1 MENRLVHWILR
12 FTFVLLIGL
21 VLFMFVTIF
30 TYIQPVFE
38 LVGRIVVPF
47 LLSAVIAYVLHP
59 IIGALEKRHFPRTLS
74 IILIYTLFVVGF
86 VWIIF
91 KGTPYIL
98 EEGQDLLE
106 QLPIMAE
113 TYSNIANEIHQQ
125 TEVLPTTFQDRVE
138 SWMES
143 GEAYIAESLAMI
155 GVILRQLVDWML
167 LLIVIPFIVFYL
179 LKDMDLVKKVTWYLT
194 PKKARKEGAS
204 LIKDIDKSLGYYIR
218 GQLMVCAL
226 VGILAYIGFWIIDMP
241 YALLLAVFIGLT
253 NVIPYFG
260 PIIGVIPVVFIA
272 LTESFQLVILGLV
285 VNIIVQII
293 EGNLIA
299 PLVVGKSLHMHPVL
313 IIFALV
319 VGGELGGVI
328 GLIISVPILTIL
340 RVIILHAR
348 QIIRERKGVY
358 TEEKV

>member
-1 MENRLVHWILR
+1 MENRIVHWVMRL
-12 FTFVLLIGL
+12 TFILLIGL
-21 VLFMFVTIF
+21 VLFMFTQIF
-30 TYIQPVFE
+30 VYLKPVIEIIF
-38 LVGRIVVPF
+38 RILLPF
-47 LLSAVIAYVLHP
+47 LVSIVIAYILHP
-59 IIGALEKRHFPRTLS
+59 IINALEKRRMPRPLS
-74 IILIYTLFVVGF
+74 IILIYTLFVVLF
-86 VWIIF
+86 VFVLF
-91 KGTPYIL
+91 KGTPYIID
-98 EEGQDLLE
+98 EGQELLE
-106 QLPIMAE
+106 QLPEMAD
-113 TYSNIANEIHQQ
+113 TYRNFANTIHEQ

-143 GEAYIAESLAMI
+143 GETFIAEAIMKVGLF
-155 GVILRQLVDWML
+155 LRQLIDWL
-167 LLIVIPFIVFYL
+167 LLLVVIPFLVFYL
-179 LKDMDLVKKVTWYLT
+179 LKDTELIKKVCWYLT
-194 PKKARKEGAS
+194 PKKWRKEGLS

-218 GQLMVCAL
+218 GQLIVCVV

-260 PIIGVIPVVFIA
+260 PIIGMVPVVFIA
-272 LTESFQLVILGLV
+272 LTESLELVILGII
-285 VNIIVQII
+285 VNFIVQII

-340 RVIILHAR
+340 RVILLHVR
-348 QIIRERKGVY
+348 QIVRERKGIY
-358 TEEKV
+358 Y